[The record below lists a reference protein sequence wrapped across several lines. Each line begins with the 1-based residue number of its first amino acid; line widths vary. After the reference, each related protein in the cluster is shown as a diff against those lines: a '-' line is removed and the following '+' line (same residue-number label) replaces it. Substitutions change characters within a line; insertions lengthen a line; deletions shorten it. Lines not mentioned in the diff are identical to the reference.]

1 MTILSIWTTLET
13 VRDTVLSGKIEAL
26 SSIASLLAAILAA
39 GTLLKMSKDYIQGQ
53 PLDLWDLLRPI
64 VLLTLVC
71 LFRPLVLGPLDSL
84 VNVFT
89 RDAAEAVSVST
100 GEYVKQWG
108 ENVAKMDVY
117 TVQNSMQDA
126 AKEIAEIAEDKSG
139 IGRFF
144 ATAWIAIKKVVM
156 HRFHLMSMGIGTVV
170 GAILFLLVKIL
181 LFVQQILCNTYLLMN
196 SLLGPFIMALAILPG
211 FETGLKNWVARYIQI
226 AMWIPV
232 GYFVMYINLQ
242 IGNAFC
248 NLAAAGQTGLA
259 MDWFMIALQIVALV
273 SVASVP
279 KMAAWVIES
288 TGANDAHSALSQPA
302 RQMARKFMKF

>member
-71 LFRPLVLGPLDSL
+71 LFRPLVLGPLDSR

-100 GEYVKQWG
+100 GEYVKRWG

-226 AMWIPV
+226 AMWIPI

>member
-156 HRFHLMSMGIGTVV
+156 HRFHLMSMGRGTVV

-226 AMWIPV
+226 AMWIPI

>member
-1 MTILSIWTTLET
+1 M
-13 VRDTVLSGKIEAL
+13 
-26 SSIASLLAAILAA
+26 
-39 GTLLKMSKDYIQGQ
+39 
-53 PLDLWDLLRPI
+53 LRPI
-64 VLLTLVC
+64 ILLTLVC
-71 LFRPLVLGPLDSL
+71 LFRPMVLDPLDSI

-89 RDAAEAVSVST
+89 RDAADAVSVST
-100 GEYVKQWG
+100 GEYVKQWA
-108 ENVAKMDVY
+108 ENIGKMDAY

-126 AKEIAEIAEDKSG
+126 AKEIAEIAEDRSG

-144 ATAWIAIKKVVM
+144 CTAWIAIKKVIM
-156 HRFHLMSMGIGTVV
+156 HRFHLMSMGIGTLV
-170 GAILFLLVKIL
+170 GAILFLFVKIL
-181 LFVQQILCNTYLLMN
+181 LFIQQILCNTYLMMN

-211 FETGLKNWVARYIQI
+211 YETGLKNWIARYIQI
-226 AMWIPV
+226 AMWIPI

-242 IGNAFC
+242 VGKAFC
-248 NLAAAGQTGLA
+248 TLAAAGQTGLA

-273 SVASVP
+273 SIASVP

>member
-13 VRDTVLSGKIEAL
+13 VRDTVLSGKIETL
-26 SSIASLLAAILAA
+26 SSIAAVLAAILAA
-39 GTLLKMSKDYIQGQ
+39 ATLLKLSKDYVQGQ
-53 PLDLWDLLRPI
+53 PLDIWDLLRPI
-64 VLLTLVC
+64 ILLTLVC
-71 LFRPLVLGPLDSL
+71 LFRPMVLDPLDSI

-89 RDAAEAVSVST
+89 RDAADAVSVST
-100 GEYVKQWG
+100 GEYVKQWA
-108 ENVAKMDVY
+108 ENIGKMDAY

-126 AKEIAEIAEDKSG
+126 AKEIAEIAEDRSG

-144 ATAWIAIKKVVM
+144 CTAWIAIKKVIM
-156 HRFHLMSMGIGTVV
+156 HRFHLMSMGIGTLV
-170 GAILFLLVKIL
+170 GAILFLFVKIL
-181 LFVQQILCNTYLLMN
+181 LFIQQILCNTYLMMN

-211 FETGLKNWVARYIQI
+211 YETGLKNWIARYIQI
-226 AMWIPV
+226 AMWIPI

-242 IGNAFC
+242 VGKAFC
-248 NLAAAGQTGLA
+248 TLAAAGQTGLA

-273 SVASVP
+273 SIASVP

>member
-64 VLLTLVC
+64 VLLTMVC

-89 RDAAEAVSVST
+89 RDAAEAISVST

-156 HRFHLMSMGIGTVV
+156 HRFHLMSMGIGTVI

-226 AMWIPV
+226 AMWIPI

>member
-26 SSIASLLAAILAA
+26 SSTASVLAAILATA
-39 GTLLKMSKDYIQGQ
+39 TLLKLSKDYIQGQ
-53 PLDLWDLLRPI
+53 PLDVWDLLRPI

-71 LFRPLVLGPLDSL
+71 LFRPMVLDPLDSL

-89 RDAAEAVSVST
+89 RDAAQAVSVST

-108 ENVAKMDVY
+108 ENIAKMDIY
-117 TVQNSMQDA
+117 TIQNSMHDA
-126 AKEIAEIAEDKSG
+126 AKEIAEIADDKSG

-144 ATAWIAIKKVVM
+144 ATSWIAIKKVIM
-156 HRFHLMSMGIGTVV
+156 HRFHLMSMGLGTVI
-170 GAILFLLVKIL
+170 GAILFLFVKIL
-181 LFVQQILCNTYLLMN
+181 LFVQQILCNTYLMM
-196 SLLGPFIMALAILPG
+196 SSMLGPFIMALAILPG

-226 AMWIPV
+226 AMWIPI

-242 IGNAFC
+242 VGNAFC

-273 SVASVP
+273 SVSSVP

>member
-1 MTILSIWTTLET
+1 MTTLSIWTTLET
-13 VRDTVLSGKIEAL
+13 VRDTVLSGKVEAL
-26 SSIASLLAAILAA
+26 SSTAAILAAILAA
-39 GTLLKMSKDYIQGQ
+39 ATLLKLSKDYIQGQ
-53 PLDLWDLLRPI
+53 PLDIWDLLRPI
-64 VLLTLVC
+64 ILLTLVC
-71 LFRPLVLGPLDSL
+71 LFRPMVLDPLNSL

-89 RDAAEAVSVST
+89 RDAAQAVSVST
-100 GEYVKQWG
+100 GEYVRQWG
-108 ENVAKMDVY
+108 ENIASMDAY
-117 TVQNSMQDA
+117 TVQNSMEDA

-144 ATAWIAIKKVVM
+144 STAWVAIKKVVM
-156 HRFHLMSMGIGTVV
+156 HRFHLISMGIGSVV
-170 GAILFLLVKIL
+170 GAVLFLFVKIL
-181 LFVQQILCNTYLLMN
+181 LFIQQILCNTYLMMN

-211 FETGLKNWVARYIQI
+211 YETGLKNWIARYIQI
-226 AMWIPV
+226 AMWIPI

-242 IGNAFC
+242 VGKAFC
-248 NLAAAGQTGLA
+248 TLAAAGQTGLA

>member
-13 VRDTVLSGKIEAL
+13 VRETVLSGKIEAL
-26 SSIASLLAAILAA
+26 SSTAAVLAAILTAA
-39 GTLLKMSKDYIQGQ
+39 TLLKLSKDYIQGQ
-53 PLDLWDLLRPI
+53 PLDIWDLLRPI
-64 VLLTLVC
+64 ILLTLVC
-71 LFRPLVLGPLDSL
+71 LFRPMVLDPLDSI

-89 RDAAEAVSVST
+89 RDAADAVSVST
-100 GEYVKQWG
+100 GEYVKQWA
-108 ENVAKMDVY
+108 ENIGKMDVY

-126 AKEIAEIAEDKSG
+126 AKEIAEIAEDRSG

-144 ATAWIAIKKVVM
+144 CTAWIAIKKVIM
-156 HRFHLMSMGIGTVV
+156 HRFHLMSMGIGTLV
-170 GAILFLLVKIL
+170 GAILFLFVKIL
-181 LFVQQILCNTYLLMN
+181 LFIQQILCNTYLMMN

-211 FETGLKNWVARYIQI
+211 YETGLKNWIARYIQI
-226 AMWIPV
+226 AMWIPI

-242 IGNAFC
+242 VGKAFC
-248 NLAAAGQTGLA
+248 TLAAAGQTGLA

-273 SVASVP
+273 SIASVP

>member
-1 MTILSIWTTLET
+1 MTTLSIWTTLET
-13 VRDTVLSGKIEAL
+13 VRDTVLSGKVEAL
-26 SSIASLLAAILAA
+26 SSTAAILAAILAA
-39 GTLLKMSKDYIQGQ
+39 ATLLKLSKDYIQGQ
-53 PLDLWDLLRPI
+53 PLDIWDLLRPI
-64 VLLTLVC
+64 ILLTLVC
-71 LFRPLVLGPLDSL
+71 LFRPMVLDPLNSL

-89 RDAAEAVSVST
+89 RDAAQAISVST
-100 GEYVKQWG
+100 GEYVRQWG
-108 ENVAKMDVY
+108 ENIASMDAY
-117 TVQNSMQDA
+117 TVQNSMEDA

-144 ATAWIAIKKVVM
+144 ATAWVAIKKVVM
-156 HRFHLMSMGIGTVV
+156 HRFHLISMGIGSVV
-170 GAILFLLVKIL
+170 GAVLFLFVKIL
-181 LFVQQILCNTYLLMN
+181 LFIQQILCNTYLMMN

-211 FETGLKNWVARYIQI
+211 YETGLKNWIARYIQI
-226 AMWIPV
+226 AMWIPI

-242 IGNAFC
+242 VGKAFC

>member
-26 SSIASLLAAILAA
+26 SSIAAIAAAILAA
-39 GTLLKMSKDYIQGQ
+39 ASLLKLSKDYIQGQ
-53 PLDLWDLLRPI
+53 PIDIWDITRPMI
-64 VLLTLVC
+64 LLTMVC
-71 LFRPLVLGPLDSL
+71 LFRPLVLNPLDSL

-89 RDAAEAVSVST
+89 RDIADAVSVST
-100 GEYVKQWG
+100 KEYVRQWG
-108 ENVAKMDVY
+108 ENLATMGSY
-117 TVQNSMQDA
+117 TTADTMKDA
-126 AKEIAEIAEDKSG
+126 AQEIADIAEDKSAV
-139 IGRFF
+139 GRFF
-144 ATAWIAIKKVVM
+144 ATVWIALKKLVM
-156 HRFHLMSMGIGTVV
+156 YRFSVTSLGFGAVIG
-170 GAILFLLVKIL
+170 GILFMAVKIL
-181 LFVQQILCNTYLLMN
+181 LFVQQILCYTYLMVN

-211 FETGLKNWVARYIQI
+211 FETGLKNWIARYIQI
-226 AMWIPV
+226 AMWVPI
-232 GYFVMYINLQ
+232 GYFILYINLQ
-242 IGNAFC
+242 VGKAFC
-248 NLAAAGQTGLA
+248 NMAALGDVGLA

>member
-64 VLLTLVC
+64 VLLTMVC

-100 GEYVKQWG
+100 GGYVKQWG

-156 HRFHLMSMGIGTVV
+156 HRFHLVSMGIGTVV

-226 AMWIPV
+226 AMWIPI

>member
-1 MTILSIWTTLET
+1 MTTLSIWTTLET
-13 VRDTVLSGKIEAL
+13 VRDTVLSGKVEAL
-26 SSIASLLAAILAA
+26 SSTAAILAAILAA
-39 GTLLKMSKDYIQGQ
+39 ATLLKLSKDYIQGQ
-53 PLDLWDLLRPI
+53 PLDIWDLLRPI
-64 VLLTLVC
+64 ILLTLVC
-71 LFRPLVLGPLDSL
+71 LFRPMVLDPLNSL

-89 RDAAEAVSVST
+89 RDAAQAVSVST
-100 GEYVKQWG
+100 GEYVRQWG
-108 ENVAKMDVY
+108 ENIASMDAY
-117 TVQNSMQDA
+117 TVQNSMEDA

-144 ATAWIAIKKVVM
+144 ATAWVAIKKVVM
-156 HRFHLMSMGIGTVV
+156 HRFHLISMGIGSVV
-170 GAILFLLVKIL
+170 GAVLFLFVKIL
-181 LFVQQILCNTYLLMN
+181 LFIQQILCNTYLMMN

-211 FETGLKNWVARYIQI
+211 YETGLKNWIARYIQI
-226 AMWIPV
+226 AMWIPI

-242 IGNAFC
+242 VGKAFC
-248 NLAAAGQTGLA
+248 TLAAAGQTGLA

-279 KMAAWVIES
+279 RMAAWVIES

>member
-1 MTILSIWTTLET
+1 MTILSIWTTLKT

-226 AMWIPV
+226 AMWIPI

>member
-1 MTILSIWTTLET
+1 MTTLSIWTTLET
-13 VRDTVLSGKIEAL
+13 VRDTVLSGKVEAL
-26 SSIASLLAAILAA
+26 SSTAAILAAILAA
-39 GTLLKMSKDYIQGQ
+39 ATLLKLSKDYIQGQ
-53 PLDLWDLLRPI
+53 PLDIWDLLRPI
-64 VLLTLVC
+64 ILLTLVC
-71 LFRPLVLGPLDSL
+71 LFRPMVLDPLNSL

-89 RDAAEAVSVST
+89 RDAAQAVSVST
-100 GEYVKQWG
+100 GEYVRQWG
-108 ENVAKMDVY
+108 ENIASMDAY
-117 TVQNSMQDA
+117 TVQNSMEDA

-144 ATAWIAIKKVVM
+144 ATAWVAIKKVVM
-156 HRFHLMSMGIGTVV
+156 HRFHLISMGIGSVV
-170 GAILFLLVKIL
+170 GAVLFLFVKIL
-181 LFVQQILCNTYLLMN
+181 LFVQQILCNTYLMMN
-196 SLLGPFIMALAILPG
+196 SLLGPFVMALAILPG
-211 FETGLKNWVARYIQI
+211 YETGLKNWIARYIQI
-226 AMWIPV
+226 AMWIPI

-242 IGNAFC
+242 VGKAFC
-248 NLAAAGQTGLA
+248 TLAAAGQTGLA

>member
-226 AMWIPV
+226 AMWIPI
-232 GYFVMYINLQ
+232 GYLVMYINLQ

>member
-13 VRDTVLSGKIEAL
+13 VRETVLSGKIEAL
-26 SSIASLLAAILAA
+26 SSTAAVLAAILAA
-39 GTLLKMSKDYIQGQ
+39 ATLLKLSKDYIQGQ
-53 PLDLWDLLRPI
+53 PMDIWDLLRPI
-64 VLLTLVC
+64 ILLTLVC
-71 LFRPLVLGPLDSL
+71 LFRPMVLDPLDSI

-89 RDAAEAVSVST
+89 RDAADAVSVST
-100 GEYVKQWG
+100 GEYVKQWA
-108 ENVAKMDVY
+108 ENIGKMDAY

-126 AKEIAEIAEDKSG
+126 AKEIAEIAEDRSG

-144 ATAWIAIKKVVM
+144 CTAWIAIKKVIM
-156 HRFHLMSMGIGTVV
+156 HRFHLMSMGIGTLV
-170 GAILFLLVKIL
+170 GAILFLFVKIL
-181 LFVQQILCNTYLLMN
+181 LFIQQILCNTYLMMN

-211 FETGLKNWVARYIQI
+211 YETGLKNWIARYIQI
-226 AMWIPV
+226 AMWIPI

-242 IGNAFC
+242 VGKAFC
-248 NLAAAGQTGLA
+248 TLAAAGQTGLA

-273 SVASVP
+273 SIASVP

>member
-53 PLDLWDLLRPI
+53 PLDLWNLLRPI

-226 AMWIPV
+226 AMWIPI

>member
-156 HRFHLMSMGIGTVV
+156 HRLHLMSMGIGTVV

-226 AMWIPV
+226 AMWIPI

>member
-13 VRDTVLSGKIEAL
+13 VRETVLSGKIEAL
-26 SSIASLLAAILAA
+26 SSTAAVLAAILAA
-39 GTLLKMSKDYIQGQ
+39 ATLLKLSKDYVQGQ
-53 PLDLWDLLRPI
+53 PLDIWDLLRPI
-64 VLLTLVC
+64 ILLTLVC
-71 LFRPLVLGPLDSL
+71 LFRPMVLDPLDSI

-89 RDAAEAVSVST
+89 RDAADAVSVST
-100 GEYVKQWG
+100 GEYVKQWA
-108 ENVAKMDVY
+108 ENIGKMDAY

-126 AKEIAEIAEDKSG
+126 AKEIAEIAEDRSG

-144 ATAWIAIKKVVM
+144 CTAWIAIKKVIM
-156 HRFHLMSMGIGTVV
+156 HRFHLMSMGIGTLV
-170 GAILFLLVKIL
+170 GAILFLFVKIL
-181 LFVQQILCNTYLLMN
+181 LFIQQILCNTYLMMN

-211 FETGLKNWVARYIQI
+211 YETGLKNWIARYIQI
-226 AMWIPV
+226 AMWIPI

-242 IGNAFC
+242 VGKAFC
-248 NLAAAGQTGLA
+248 TLAAAGQTGLA

-273 SVASVP
+273 SIASVP

>member
-170 GAILFLLVKIL
+170 GAILFLLVKVL

-226 AMWIPV
+226 AMWIPI

-259 MDWFMIALQIVALV
+259 M
-273 SVASVP
+273 
-279 KMAAWVIES
+279 ES

>member
-13 VRDTVLSGKIEAL
+13 VRETVLSGKIEAL
-26 SSIASLLAAILAA
+26 SSTAAVLAAILAA
-39 GTLLKMSKDYIQGQ
+39 ATLLKLSKDYIQGQ
-53 PLDLWDLLRPI
+53 PLDIWDLLRPI
-64 VLLTLVC
+64 ILLTLVC
-71 LFRPLVLGPLDSL
+71 LFRPMVLDPLDSI

-89 RDAAEAVSVST
+89 RDAADAVSVST
-100 GEYVKQWG
+100 GEYVKQWA
-108 ENVAKMDVY
+108 ENIGKMDAY

-126 AKEIAEIAEDKSG
+126 AKEIAEIAEDRSG

-144 ATAWIAIKKVVM
+144 CTAWIAIKKVIM
-156 HRFHLMSMGIGTVV
+156 HRFHLMSMGIGTLV
-170 GAILFLLVKIL
+170 GAILFLFVKIL
-181 LFVQQILCNTYLLMN
+181 LFIQQILCNTYLMMN
-196 SLLGPFIMALAILPG
+196 SLLGPFNMALAILPG
-211 FETGLKNWVARYIQI
+211 YETGLKNWIARYIQI
-226 AMWIPV
+226 AMWIPI

-242 IGNAFC
+242 VGKAFC
-248 NLAAAGQTGLA
+248 TLAAAGQTGLA

-273 SVASVP
+273 SIASVP

>member
-1 MTILSIWTTLET
+1 M
-13 VRDTVLSGKIEAL
+13 VL
-26 SSIASLLAAILAA
+26 
-39 GTLLKMSKDYIQGQ
+39 D
-53 PLDLWDLLRPI
+53 
-64 VLLTLVC
+64 
-71 LFRPLVLGPLDSL
+71 PLDSL

-89 RDAAEAVSVST
+89 RDAAQAVSVST

-108 ENVAKMDVY
+108 ENIAKMDIY
-117 TVQNSMQDA
+117 TIQNSMHDA
-126 AKEIAEIAEDKSG
+126 AKEIAEIADDKSG

-144 ATAWIAIKKVVM
+144 ATSWIAIKKVIM
-156 HRFHLMSMGIGTVV
+156 HRFHLMSMGLGTVI
-170 GAILFLLVKIL
+170 GAILFLFVKIL
-181 LFVQQILCNTYLLMN
+181 LFVQQILCNTYLMM
-196 SLLGPFIMALAILPG
+196 SSMLGPFIMALAILPG

-226 AMWIPV
+226 AMWIPI

-242 IGNAFC
+242 VGNAFC

-273 SVASVP
+273 SVSSVP

>member
-1 MTILSIWTTLET
+1 MTTLSIWTTLET
-13 VRDTVLSGKIEAL
+13 VRDTVLSGKVEAL
-26 SSIASLLAAILAA
+26 SSTAAILAAILAA
-39 GTLLKMSKDYIQGQ
+39 ATLLKLSKDYIQGQ
-53 PLDLWDLLRPI
+53 PLDIWDLLRPI
-64 VLLTLVC
+64 ILLTLVC
-71 LFRPLVLGPLDSL
+71 LFRPMVLDPLNSL

-89 RDAAEAVSVST
+89 RDAAQAVSVST
-100 GEYVKQWG
+100 GEYVRQWG
-108 ENVAKMDVY
+108 ENIASMDTY
-117 TVQNSMQDA
+117 TVQNSMEDA

-144 ATAWIAIKKVVM
+144 STAWVAIKKVVM
-156 HRFHLMSMGIGTVV
+156 HRFHLISMGIGSVV
-170 GAILFLLVKIL
+170 GAVLFLFVKIL
-181 LFVQQILCNTYLLMN
+181 LFIQQILCNTYLMMN

-211 FETGLKNWVARYIQI
+211 YETGLKNWIARYIQI
-226 AMWIPV
+226 AMWIPI

-242 IGNAFC
+242 VGKAFC
-248 NLAAAGQTGLA
+248 TLAAAGQTGLA

>member
-139 IGRFF
+139 FGRFF

-226 AMWIPV
+226 AMWIPI

>member
-156 HRFHLMSMGIGTVV
+156 HRFHLMSMGIGTVI

-196 SLLGPFIMALAILPG
+196 SLLGPFIMALDILPG

-226 AMWIPV
+226 AMWIPI

>member
-26 SSIASLLAAILAA
+26 SSIASLLAAILAS

-64 VLLTLVC
+64 VLLTMVC

-108 ENVAKMDVY
+108 ENIAKMDVY
-117 TVQNSMQDA
+117 SVQNSMQDA

-156 HRFHLMSMGIGTVV
+156 HRFHLISMGIGTVI

-211 FETGLKNWVARYIQI
+211 FETGLKNWIARYIQI
-226 AMWIPV
+226 AMWIPI

-259 MDWFMIALQIVALV
+259 IDWFMIALQIVALV

>member
-1 MTILSIWTTLET
+1 MTTLSIWTTLET
-13 VRDTVLSGKIEAL
+13 IRDTVLSGKIEAL
-26 SSIASLLAAILAA
+26 SSTAAILAAILAA
-39 GTLLKMSKDYIQGQ
+39 ATLLKLSKDYIQGQ
-53 PLDLWDLLRPI
+53 PLDIWDMLRPI

-71 LFRPLVLGPLDSL
+71 LFRPLVLDPLDSI

-89 RDAAEAVSVST
+89 RDAADAVSIST
-100 GEYVKQWG
+100 GEYIRQWG

-117 TVQNSMQDA
+117 TVQNSMHDA
-126 AKEIAEIAEDKSG
+126 AKEIAEIADDKSG

-144 ATAWIAIKKVVM
+144 STAWIAIKKVVM
-156 HRFHLMSMGIGTVV
+156 HRLHLISMGLGTVI
-170 GAILFLLVKIL
+170 GAVLFMFVKIL
-181 LFVQQILCNTYLLMN
+181 LFIQQILCNTYLMMN
-196 SLLGPFIMALAILPG
+196 SLLGPFIMALSILPG
-211 FETGLKNWVARYIQI
+211 YETGLKNWVARYIQI
-226 AMWIPV
+226 AMWIPI

-242 IGNAFC
+242 VGNAFC
-248 NLAAAGQTGLA
+248 TLAAAGQTGLA

>member
-13 VRDTVLSGKIEAL
+13 VRETVLSGKIEAL
-26 SSIASLLAAILAA
+26 SSTAAVLAAILAA
-39 GTLLKMSKDYIQGQ
+39 ATLLKHSKDYIQGQ
-53 PLDLWDLLRPI
+53 PLDIWDLLRPI
-64 VLLTLVC
+64 ILLTLVC
-71 LFRPLVLGPLDSL
+71 LFRPMVLDPLDSI

-89 RDAAEAVSVST
+89 RDAADAVSVST
-100 GEYVKQWG
+100 GEYVKQWA
-108 ENVAKMDVY
+108 ENIGKMDAY

-126 AKEIAEIAEDKSG
+126 AKEIAEIAEDRSG
-139 IGRFF
+139 IGRFVC
-144 ATAWIAIKKVVM
+144 TAWIAIKKVIM
-156 HRFHLMSMGIGTVV
+156 NRFHLMSMGIGTLV
-170 GAILFLLVKIL
+170 GAILFLFVKIL
-181 LFVQQILCNTYLLMN
+181 VFIQQILCNTYLMMN

-211 FETGLKNWVARYIQI
+211 YETGLKNWIARYIQI
-226 AMWIPV
+226 AMWIPI

-242 IGNAFC
+242 VGKAFC
-248 NLAAAGQTGLA
+248 TLAAAGQTGLA

-273 SVASVP
+273 SIASVP

>member
-13 VRDTVLSGKIEAL
+13 VRDTVLSGKIEAI
-26 SSIASLLAAILAA
+26 SSIASMLAAILAA

-226 AMWIPV
+226 AMWIPI

>member
-13 VRDTVLSGKIEAL
+13 VRETVLSGKIEAL
-26 SSIASLLAAILAA
+26 SSTAAVLAAILAA
-39 GTLLKMSKDYIQGQ
+39 ATLLKLSKDYIQGQ
-53 PLDLWDLLRPI
+53 PLDIWDLLRPI
-64 VLLTLVC
+64 ILLTLVC
-71 LFRPLVLGPLDSL
+71 LFRPMVLDPLDSI

-89 RDAAEAVSVST
+89 RDAADAVSVST
-100 GEYVKQWG
+100 GEYVKQWAENIG
-108 ENVAKMDVY
+108 EMDAY

-126 AKEIAEIAEDKSG
+126 AKEIAEIAEDRSG

-144 ATAWIAIKKVVM
+144 CTAWIAIKKVIM
-156 HRFHLMSMGIGTVV
+156 HRFHLMSMGIGTLV
-170 GAILFLLVKIL
+170 GAILFLFVKIL
-181 LFVQQILCNTYLLMN
+181 LFIQQILCNTYLMMN

-211 FETGLKNWVARYIQI
+211 YETGLKNWIARYIQI
-226 AMWIPV
+226 AMWIPI

-242 IGNAFC
+242 VGKAFC
-248 NLAAAGQTGLA
+248 TLAAAGQTGLA

-273 SVASVP
+273 SIASVP

>member
-13 VRDTVLSGKIEAL
+13 VRETVLSGKIEAL
-26 SSIASLLAAILAA
+26 SSTAAVLAAILAA
-39 GTLLKMSKDYIQGQ
+39 ATLLKLSKDYIQGQ
-53 PLDLWDLLRPI
+53 PLDIWDLLRPI
-64 VLLTLVC
+64 ILLTLVC
-71 LFRPLVLGPLDSL
+71 LFRPMVLDPLDSI

-89 RDAAEAVSVST
+89 RDAADAVSVST
-100 GEYVKQWG
+100 GEYVKQWA
-108 ENVAKMDVY
+108 ENIGKMDVY

-126 AKEIAEIAEDKSG
+126 AKEIAEIAEDRSG

-144 ATAWIAIKKVVM
+144 CTAWIAIKKVIM
-156 HRFHLMSMGIGTVV
+156 HRFHLMSMGIGTLV
-170 GAILFLLVKIL
+170 GAILFLFVKIL
-181 LFVQQILCNTYLLMN
+181 LFIQQILCNTYLMLN

-211 FETGLKNWVARYIQI
+211 YETGLKNWIARYIQI
-226 AMWIPV
+226 AMWIPI

-242 IGNAFC
+242 VGKAFC
-248 NLAAAGQTGLA
+248 TLAAAGQTGLA

-273 SVASVP
+273 SIASVP